1 MKKLLGL
8 AFVSL
13 LAGCSVGQNDFNC
26 SSGDENALCGSSRTI
41 YEVTNGEL
49 KTNDTL
55 TYVKDGKKQQM
66 SVSDLKKM
74 QKGDLYHAA
83 SISENS
89 THQADSLSV
98 PLSFN
103 FDGDVLRHDVRV
115 MRIWIAPFVDSNDN
129 LHLSSMVYT
138 DIAHRSWQI
147 GTIDPNTKQSITS
160 PMVAPLVTPEPEN
173 LDTKKYRVPEKEK
186 PALQTL
192 FDSNR
197 K

>member
-1 MKKLLGL
+1 MKKLLSL
-8 AFVSL
+8 AFMGL

-49 KTNDTL
+49 NTNDTL

-66 SVSDLKKM
+66 SVSDLKKK
-74 QKGDLYHAA
+74 QKGDLYHAGA
-83 SISENS
+83 ISEKSVN
-89 THQADSLSV
+89 QADSLNV

-103 FDGDVLRHDVRV
+103 FDGDVLRNNVRV

-138 DIAHRSWQI
+138 DVAHRSWQL
-147 GTIDPNTKQSITS
+147 GTIDPNTKQSIKSSTVE
-160 PMVAPLVTPEPEN
+160 PIVTLEAEN
-173 LDTKKYRVPEKEK
+173 LDTQKYRVPEKEK